1 MIIAF
6 SVVLAIVIAEN
17 ICIAAYIYFR
27 PDRAIL
33 QSSKEK
39 SDFLCAA
46 SLKILN
52 RGFGIQ
58 GAPPLDGEFDEPE
71 PPGKPDYTDEEIEAL
86 GPEEAKAVL
95 EEMEEE
101 LSGVNRRQP
110 QGAIERRREMV
121 GKAARLRARLDE
133 GIPPKNLRVSAPGE
147 TYVAPPLDSADE
159 AHLESLRQN

>member
-1 MIIAF
+1 MIIAL
-6 SVVLAIVIAEN
+6 SILLAIVIAEN
-17 ICIAAYIYFR
+17 VCIVAYIYFR

-33 QSSKEK
+33 QSAKEK
-39 SDFLCAA
+39 SDFLCATA
-46 SLKILN
+46 LKILN

-58 GAPPLDGEFDEPE
+58 GAPALDGEFDEPE
-71 PPGKPDYTDEEIEAL
+71 TPGKPDYTDEEIEAL

-95 EEMEEE
+95 DEMEEE

-110 QGAIERRREMV
+110 QGAIARRREMV

-133 GIPPKNLRVSAPGE
+133 GIPPKNLRVSAQGE

-159 AHLESLRQN
+159 AHLEALKSN